1 LIDSGQHSV
10 TVSHL
15 MSMDSRELANSIC
28 ATLRQHG
35 YQALLAGGCV
45 RDLLLQ
51 RSPVDY
57 DVATDAIPE
66 QVMALFPDAL
76 AVGAQFGVVVIL
88 REGFKVEVATFR
100 ADVGYSDGRRPD
112 QVIYTKSAEED
123 VKRRDFTINGLL
135 MRPENGEVLDFV
147 GGEADLKAG
156 VIRAIGEPDRRF
168 AEDKLRLMRAVRFA
182 ARFGFAI
189 EPETL
194 AAIRRHAHEIT
205 MAVSAER
212 LRDELT
218 KLLTEGAAR
227 RGFELLDETGLL
239 AAVLPEV
246 AAMKGVEQPP
256 QYHPE
261 GDVWTHTLLMLD
273 ELEAGAPGTLAW
285 GVLLHD
291 VGKPPTF
298 RSVAETGDRIRFDG
312 HVSVGERM
320 GEEICRR
327 FRFSNEETEQILALI
342 ANHMRFKDVEQ
353 MRPATL
359 KRFVRLPRFEE
370 HMELH
375 RLDCTSSHRRL
386 DAYNFV
392 RRLLVETPPEQI
404 RPSKLLTGDDLRE
417 MGYTPGPVFS
427 RILGSLEDAQLEGK
441 VSTRDE
447 AMRYVRSK
455 FKPKDREKPEEAE
468 PFADKD
474 GSVLRPSGSR

>member
-1 LIDSGQHSV
+1 
-10 TVSHL
+10 
-15 MSMDSRELANSIC
+15 MSMDSRKLADSIC
-28 ATLRQHG
+28 VTLQRNG

-45 RDLLLQ
+45 RDLLLG

-57 DVATDAIPE
+57 DIATDALPS
-66 QVMALFPDAL
+66 QVIALFPECV
-76 AVGAQFGVVVIL
+76 AVGAQFGVVFIPGD
-88 REGFKVEVATFR
+88 GFKVEVATFR
-100 ADVGYSDGRRPD
+100 SDGNYSDGRRPD
-112 QVIYTKSAEED
+112 EVIFARTPEQD

-135 MRPENGEVLDFV
+135 MRPETREVLDFV
-147 GGEADLKAG
+147 GGQTDLNAG

-189 EPETL
+189 EAETF
-194 AAIRRHAHEIT
+194 AAVRRHAREIT
-205 MAVSAER
+205 VVSAER

-227 RGFELLDETGLL
+227 QGFKLLDETGLL
-239 AAVLPEV
+239 EAVLPEV

-261 GDVWTHTLLMLD
+261 GDVWTHTLLML
-273 ELEAGAPGTLAW
+273 EGLPPGSPTTLGW

-298 RSVAETGDRIRFDG
+298 RPVAETGDRIRFDG
-312 HVSVGERM
+312 HVGVGERM

-327 FRFSNEETEQILALI
+327 FRFSNEDTEQILALI

-375 RLDCTSSHRRL
+375 RLDCSSSNRRL
-386 DAYNFV
+386 QNYSFV
-392 RRLLVETPPEQI
+392 RKLLVETPPEQI
-404 RPSKLLTGDDLRE
+404 HPVKLLTGNDLHE
-417 MGYTPGPVFS
+417 MGYKPGPVFS
-427 RILGSLEDAQLEGK
+427 QILAALEDAQLEGK
-441 VSTRDE
+441 VGTLDE
-447 AMRYVRSK
+447 AKRYVFSK
-455 FKPKDREKPEEAE
+455 FKPKAAKGAEEEPRGADRK
-468 PFADKD
+468 
-474 GSVLRPSGSR
+474 GVLPRGTGASN